1 MITVEL
7 SKAEALLYMEMIK
20 RNTNDLLEQL
30 ANELDI
36 AVTGEEMSQAVKENY
51 VTNLENEN
59 KALRTMMNAEV
70 SDQPEAK
77 PAKKKGRA
85 AKPKAPW
92 GYKKDGTPKK
102 RPGRA
107 PGAF

>member
-1 MITVEL
+1 MIEITPAEL
-7 SKAEALLYMEMIK
+7 AFLREAVDEKYTSLMKILEFRKPEPVWEPVKAS
-20 RNTNDLLEQL
+20 
-30 ANELDI
+30 DI
-36 AVTGEEMSQAVKENY
+36 PSDAIDFLQQA
-51 VTNLENEN
+51 
-59 KALRTMMNAEV
+59 
-70 SDQPEAK
+70 
-77 PAKKKGRA
+77 AKKRGRP

>member
-30 ANELDI
+30 SNELDI
-36 AVTGEEMSQAVKENY
+36 AVTGEEMSQAAKENY
-51 VTNLENEN
+51 VANLENEV
-59 KALRTMMNAEV
+59 KALRAQIDAKNLA
-70 SDQPEAK
+70 SDPAGLK
-77 PAKKKGRA
+77 PAKKAIKL
-85 AKPKAPW
+85 KPKAPW

-107 PGAF
+107 PGF

>member
-1 MITVEL
+1 MQVEITPSEL
-7 SKAEALLYMEMIK
+7 AFLREAVDEKYANLMKILEFKKPEPVWEPVKAADMP
-20 RNTNDLLEQL
+20 DLFKNIEQI
-30 ANELDI
+30 DI
-36 AVTGEEMSQAVKENY
+36 
-51 VTNLENEN
+51 
-59 KALRTMMNAEV
+59 
-70 SDQPEAK
+70 
-77 PAKKKGRA
+77 PAKKKGRP